1 VALFDGISDIGSGI
15 GGLFQ
20 SSSLKAAA
28 GDLNAAGASED
39 QNAKIAA
46 SSTEIQTAAIHRDIL
61 KTIGGQQS
69 DIATA
74 GFQMSGTALD
84 LAQDTA
90 RQGALAEAL
99 TTNQGAIEVSAHK
112 AQAQSY
118 YAQARDAQRQSK
130 SAGFGGIL
138 QIGLGILGMFSD
150 KRLKTNIVRVG
161 TNKAGLPI
169 VKYNYLN
176 DPTEWIGYLAQ
187 DVEKLD
193 PSAVRDLG
201 MKMVDSEYRPQRV

>member
-1 VALFDGISDIGSGI
+1 MALFDGIQSIGSGI
-15 GGLFQ
+15 GDLFQ
-20 SSSLKAAA
+20 SSGQKASA
-28 GDLNAAGASED
+28 GDLNQAGAYEES
-39 QNAKIAA
+39 NARIAA
-46 SSTEIQTAAIHRDIL
+46 SSTDIQTAAIHRDLL

-90 RQGALAEAL
+90 RQGALAEASA
-99 TTNQGAIEVSAHK
+99 TAQGAIEVASYRAR
-112 AQAQSY
+112 ANSY
-118 YAQARDAQRQSK
+118 YAQAREAQRQSK
-130 SAGFGGIL
+130 SSAFGGIL

-161 TNKAGLPI
+161 TSEAGLPI

-176 DPTEWIGYLAQ
+176 DPTEWVGYLAQ
-187 DVEKLD
+187 DVEKIE
-193 PSAVRDLG
+193 PSAVRDMG
-201 MKMVDSEYRPQRV
+201 MKMVGSKYAPQKV